1 MWRGVVITATS
12 TRSNNQNINNAR
24 LTGRQQHSS
33 KFSTVKQLR
42 PMFQETAFVT
52 AGILT
57 IVLMWI
63 HYIFAGCN
71 RSCDN
76 FIDTYL

>member
-12 TRSNNQNINNAR
+12 TRSNNQNITNAR